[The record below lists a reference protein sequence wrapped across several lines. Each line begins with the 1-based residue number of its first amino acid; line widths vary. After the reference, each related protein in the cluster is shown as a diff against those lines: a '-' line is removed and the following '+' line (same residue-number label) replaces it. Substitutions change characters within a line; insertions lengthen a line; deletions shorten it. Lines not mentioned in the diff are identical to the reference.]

1 MSGRFIQLGFLIA
14 GGLAVFS
21 SDAAAQDVVPPGFGV
36 GGGGGVITL
45 SPEIDKREWG
55 GNVEGS
61 LRYTWPSGIQVTGGA
76 NYGFVSVDQVSD
88 DRTVWGIFAD
98 GRLVLEMNARS
109 IAPYVGG
116 RVAYINQSL
125 DTQVVP
131 DTPLEFRG
139 DGWNFS
145 GLFGILARLTDRLA
159 FDAYLIF
166 GVAPFSDIELN
177 GETIDGSGGTDYT
190 GGLKVGL
197 VYSFGG

>member
-1 MSGRFIQLGFLIA
+1 MSGKFIQLSFLIA
-14 GGLAVFS
+14 GLAVFS

-36 GGGGGVITL
+36 GVGVGVITL
-45 SPEIDKREWG
+45 SPEINQREWG

-88 DRTVWGIFAD
+88 DRTLWGIFAD
-98 GRLVLEMNARS
+98 GRLVLQMNARS

-125 DTQVVP
+125 DTQAGS

-145 GLFGILARLTDRLA
+145 GLFGILARLSDRLA

-166 GVAPFSDIELN
+166 GVAPFGDIELN
-177 GETIDGSGGTDYT
+177 GETIAGSGGTDYT
-190 GGLKVGL
+190 AGLKVGL